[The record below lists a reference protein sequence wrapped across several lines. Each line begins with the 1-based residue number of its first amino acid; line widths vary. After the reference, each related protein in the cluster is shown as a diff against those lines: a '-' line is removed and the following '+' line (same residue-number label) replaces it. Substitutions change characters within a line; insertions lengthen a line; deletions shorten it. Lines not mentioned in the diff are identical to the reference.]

1 MIGDL
6 KKWTEIGK
14 GIYRYDVVDIVCFEI
29 HIKYHAKD
37 TDILAANASL
47 YMASDWSNSKDN
59 LNFFERK
66 LLLNGP
72 VMACLEKA
80 DFYLRYMIEQSKM
93 LVNKEKGVEIVS
105 RESNYEKCNGCPYYY
120 GEIDQCMVGEDDVPD
135 NLERKCKNDE
145 SE

>member
-29 HIKYHAKD
+29 HIMYHAKD
-37 TDILAANASL
+37 TDILTANASL
-47 YMASDWSNSKDN
+47 YMTSDWINSKDN
-59 LNFFERK
+59 SEFFERK

-72 VMACLEKA
+72 AMACLDKA

-93 LVNKEKGVEIVS
+93 LANKEKGGI
-105 RESNYEKCNGCPYYY
+105 K
-120 GEIDQCMVGEDDVPD
+120 
-135 NLERKCKNDE
+135 
-145 SE
+145 